1 MKPKLQLLETH
12 SNTAIS
18 WILQSKYDKLTL
30 RKRRVNHSITLIAKS
45 KNNIPNQY
53 HSTHSFT
60 KRQSTKAKLLSL
72 NWKKE
77 KYNASRFINWG
88 SNSIE
93 KKMNK
98 EKQSRSWKKI
108 IRETLTK
115 PIAPFGC
122 REKRKEKKRK
132 FWDYR
137 FSVFLF
143 SRPKNCKT
151 HSSSTG

>member
-1 MKPKLQLLETH
+1 MKHKLQLLETH

-30 RKRRVNHSITLIAKS
+30 RKRRVNHLITLIAKS

-93 KKMNK
+93 KKNEQGETEPQLREDNWRNPNK
-98 EKQSRSWKKI
+98 TYCPVWLSWK
-108 IRETLTK
+108 E
-115 PIAPFGC
+115 
-122 REKRKEKKRK
+122 ERKEKEILRLP
-132 FWDYR
+132 F
-137 FSVFLF
+137 FCIFVFPTKKLQN
-143 SRPKNCKT
+143 S
-151 HSSSTG
+151 